1 MQNLMPPI
9 DTPDNLFI
17 DGNPTTGIEGTIVT
31 AEWLNNDQ
39 SAVRDAQQE
48 MINVLAGADIL
59 PDPEKNNQLLTAIQ
73 AIVKKAIDAAAAEI
87 VPDIGELY
95 FTTDTTDPNVKYAG
109 TTWAYLGEGVTLRT
123 AKADGSDLNSIVGAD
138 NVTLTAE
145 NMPPH
150 AHAIGGATGSSSAV
164 TMTTSSFD
172 YGSKGSDSQ
181 GDHTHTMQEYPAY
194 ESGKAATGG
203 GPYMGTFATRTGTTD
218 AAGLHAHVTVIGAHN
233 HTGDMP
239 AHAHDLPAATLNSG
253 GNAEGSAN
261 SFSTISRSIMV
272 AVWVRTA

>member
-150 AHAIGGATGSSSAV
+150 AHSIAGQTGSSSDIGAG
-164 TMTTSSFD
+164 TSAFD
-172 YGSKGSDSQ
+172 YGSKSTDVS
-181 GDHTHTMQEYPAY
+181 GDHVHRFPGYRDGEAGYDTDSYNNGDHSTAY
-194 ESGKAATGG
+194 GYTESS
-203 GPYMGTFATRTGTTD
+203 GP
-218 AAGLHAHVTVIGAHN
+218 HAHNVAIGAHD
-233 HTGDMP
+233 HYVTLP
-239 AHAHDLPAATLNSG
+239 AHSHTLPAATEQSG
-253 GNAEGSAN
+253 AGSA
-261 SFSTISRSIMV
+261 ISLLQKSINV
-272 AVWVRTA
+272 AIWVRIA